1 MSRGSARRR
10 WAFRGLAAALGC
22 GAGLAVGLFAL
33 SWAPLP
39 RVQAVDLRGKGA
51 RVVDGV
57 PLWREAWRSG
67 PLEDFGCDAPRRAL
81 LLGSSIFAGVE
92 LDPAETL
99 GPRLQAEVPGLCV
112 HNLSQPAFGFQN
124 QLAAAQEALAGP
136 LAGRPPSV
144 IVWEMW
150 ANSAHT
156 HEVIGDTAYN
166 FGTLAVDGGPPN
178 PLGLSHRWNRALFRW
193 VSLYRHVNVRIARPP
208 PVAPDQDETAQ
219 DFAAGQLQG
228 GVDLAEALGAQLIV
242 VYMPPLDRTPAPDRL
257 PPHSGYG
264 PIWAALEPTGA
275 TQLIGG
281 AALQGA
287 PIEALRLAPCCHLNA
302 EGTRRL
308 AALLAGALRDGPAG
322 AAPPGAGDGGHPPS
336 G

>member
-1 MSRGSARRR
+1 
-10 WAFRGLAAALGC
+10 
-22 GAGLAVGLFAL
+22 VGLFAL

-112 HNLSQPAFGFQN
+112 HNLSQPAFAFQN
-124 QLAAAQEALAGP
+124 QLAAAQEAPAGP

-166 FGTLAVDGGPPN
+166 FGTLALDGGPPN

-208 PVAPDQDETAQ
+208 TVAPDQDKTAQ
-219 DFAAGQLQG
+219 DFAAGPLQG

-242 VYMPPLDRTPAPDRL
+242 VYMPPSIAPPPPVGCRPTAATGPSGRPWSRPGPPSSSGGRPCRARRSRPCASTPAATSTRRAPAGSRPCSPGPCGTVRRARPRPERATEGTPHPGDPRCRPRAQPWSSPGPSLVRL
-257 PPHSGYG
+257 P
-264 PIWAALEPTGA
+264 
-275 TQLIGG
+275 
-281 AALQGA
+281 
-287 PIEALRLAPCCHLNA
+287 
-302 EGTRRL
+302 
-308 AALLAGALRDGPAG
+308 
-322 AAPPGAGDGGHPPS
+322 
-336 G
+336 